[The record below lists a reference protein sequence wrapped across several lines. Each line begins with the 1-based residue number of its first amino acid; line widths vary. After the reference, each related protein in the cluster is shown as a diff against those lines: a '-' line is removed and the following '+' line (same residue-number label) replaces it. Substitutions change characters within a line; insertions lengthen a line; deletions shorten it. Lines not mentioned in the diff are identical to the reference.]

1 MLTINIPV
9 YNIDARPLVLKLA
22 ELLQNLPTES
32 EIRVY
37 DDGSENEIKNLNR
50 ELQTVSGV
58 VYYEVP
64 HNLGRSAIRNKMA
77 EDSKFKYL
85 IFIDAD
91 SEIVTDEYLNNY
103 LKNLNNHKIICG
115 GTVYSSSP
123 PEDSSKLLRWYY
135 GSKREAI
142 SAEIRNSRKGFIIT
156 SNNFCIE
163 KELFLKTRFR
173 EDIGHYGHEDTL
185 LGFDLYKK
193 GAVLFHIENPLK
205 HTGLENSEIF
215 LKKTRTAIENLH
227 FISGKLLKNES
238 IFEKQVNFLNCYK
251 KLTSILPEVLFREF
265 FSVFRPKMERKLKG
279 KNPRLDVFDLYKL
292 CYYATIK
299 NRRL

>member
-22 ELLQNLPTES
+22 ELVQDLPTDS

-37 DDGSENEIKNLNR
+37 DDGSENEIKKINR
-50 ELQTVSGV
+50 ELQTSSGV

-77 EDSKFKYL
+77 EDSRFKYL

-91 SEIVTDEYLNNY
+91 SEIVSDEYLNNY
-103 LKNLNNHKIICG
+103 LKNLNKHVVICG
-115 GTVYSSSP
+115 GTVYPSPP
-123 PEDSSKLLRWYY
+123 PEDSSKLLRWHY

-163 KELFLKTRFR
+163 KELFLETRFR

-193 GAVLFHIENPLK
+193 GAVPFHIENPVE
-205 HTGLENSEIF
+205 HTGLESSGTF
-215 LKKTRTAIENLH
+215 LVKTRAALENLY
-227 FISGKLLKNES
+227 FISENIVNNDAEFS
-238 IFEKQVNFLNCYK
+238 RQVNFLNRYK
-251 KLTSILPEVLFREF
+251 KLISILPEVLFRKF
-265 FSVFRPKMERKLKG
+265 FSVFRLKMERKLKG
-279 KNPRLDVFDLYKL
+279 KNPRLRLFDLYKL

-299 NRRL
+299 NRRQ